1 MEEEKCQKG
10 GDSSLA
16 DIWDVADDQRNQ
28 FDLAFALKSWNP
40 RPMFSRDST
49 KEIEQKIMGS
59 PRLNDVVDQVY
70 QPFFA
75 YSKLVYY
82 FLFYYIQLVNEG
94 HGDKQQILAEAEQ
107 ILVEMGN
114 TYKLST
120 IRFLGLFFAKLIR
133 RLYKGLT
140 INRSGVDKVFI

>member
-1 MEEEKCQKG
+1 M
-10 GDSSLA
+10 
-16 DIWDVADDQRNQ
+16 
-28 FDLAFALKSWNP
+28 
-40 RPMFSRDST
+40 
-49 KEIEQKIMGS
+49 
-59 PRLNDVVDQVY
+59 ND
-70 QPFFA
+70 
-75 YSKLVYY
+75 
-82 FLFYYIQLVNEG
+82 G

-140 INRSGVDKVFI
+140 INRSGVDKVFC